1 MLKKLNKNKILV
13 VNSFVVNVL
22 NLVKIFEKKSIIK
35 NISFR
40 VNENSITGVLGKNG
54 AGKTTLLGMLMGL
67 ITPSSGEIEIFGKN
81 LSLKKNEILEDI
93 NFQSPYVDLPKK
105 MTVEQNLFFYS
116 RLYGIKKFKDII
128 YDLVERLKMTDLM
141 KKNYGSLSAGQ
152 KTKVN
157 LCKAMINN
165 PKLLLLDEP
174 TASLDPETSMFIR
187 EFLLDYQKKKKST
200 ILITSHN
207 LEEIQSI
214 CSKIILLKTGKIA
227 SNGNLNDLLKAN
239 NYSSLKDFFLGQG

>member
-13 VNSFVVNVL
+13 VNSFVVKVL

-67 ITPSSGEIEIFGKN
+67 ITPSSGDIEIFGKN

-116 RLYGIKKFKDII
+116 RLYGIKKFKDTI

-227 SNGNLNDLLKAN
+227 SNGNLNDLLKTN

>member
-1 MLKKLNKNKILV
+1 
-13 VNSFVVNVL
+13 VNSFVVKVS
-22 NLVKIFEKKSIIK
+22 NLVKTFDTKKIIK
-35 NISFR
+35 NISFN
-40 VNENSITGVLGKNG
+40 VNENSVTGVLGKNG

-67 ITPSSGEIEIFGKN
+67 ISPSSGNIEILGKN
-81 LSLKKNEILEDI
+81 LFFKKNEILKEI
-93 NFQSPYVDLPKK
+93 NFQSPYIDLPKK

-116 RLYGIKKFKDII
+116 RLYGIKKFKDKI
-128 YDLVERLKMTDLM
+128 YDLVKKLKMTDLM

-157 LCKAMINN
+157 LCKALIND

-174 TASLDPETSMFIR
+174 TASLDPETSIFIR
-187 EFLLDYQKKKKST
+187 EFLLDYQKKNKSS

-214 CSKIILLKTGKIA
+214 CSKIILLKLGKIA
-227 SNGNLNDLLKAN
+227 SNGNLNELLKIN

>member
-1 MLKKLNKNKILV
+1 M
-13 VNSFVVNVL
+13 
-22 NLVKIFEKKSIIK
+22 
-35 NISFR
+35 
-40 VNENSITGVLGKNG
+40 GKNG

-67 ITPSSGEIEIFGKN
+67 ISPSSGNIEILGKN
-81 LSLKKNEILEDI
+81 LFFKKNEILKEI
-93 NFQSPYVDLPKK
+93 NFQSPYIDLPKK

-116 RLYGIKKFKDII
+116 RLYGIKKFKDKI
-128 YDLVERLKMTDLM
+128 YDLVKKLKMTDLM

-157 LCKAMINN
+157 LCKALIND

-174 TASLDPETSMFIR
+174 TASLDPETSIFIR
-187 EFLLDYQKKKKST
+187 EFLLDYQKKNKSS

-214 CSKIILLKTGKIA
+214 CSKIILLKLGKIA
-227 SNGNLNDLLKAN
+227 SNGNLNELLKIN